1 MAHGLLDGSDPL
13 HLYRHDAESLFYI
26 MLILATHYEIRAPK
40 RGRGGGVR
48 ALKGALHFQMWF
60 DTPDY
65 DTLGEKKS
73 DFFTKLKDFEVSPSF
88 QDLYGWLLNLQASF
102 ANGFI
107 AKAQHD
113 SQQKMRRKLL
123 METSEQTGVQPAAFD
138 DETLEG
144 NFTYSTLIQPARN
157 LKGALK
163 GLVIR
168 YDPPSPQPAP
178 LTGAAQAST

>member
-48 ALKGALHFQMWF
+48 ARKGPLHFQMWF
-60 DTPDY
+60 DAPDY

-73 DFFTKLKDFEVSPSF
+73 DFFTKSKRFKVSPSF
-88 QDLYGWLLNLQASF
+88 EGIHDWLLKLRKSF
-102 ANGFI
+102 SRGFR
-107 AKAQHD
+107 AKHQ
-113 SQQKMRRKLL
+113 LL
-123 METSEQTGVQPAAFD
+123 DGDDTEESCAEGTPAPFD
-138 DETLEG
+138 DETLG
-144 NFTYSTLIQPARN
+144 GYVTYSAFVQPARH
-157 LKGALK
+157 LKGTLE

-168 YDPPSPQPAP
+168 YDPPSHRPASSI
-178 LTGAAQAST
+178 GATRAGA